1 MRRVSTAGLALI
13 RSFEGCR
20 LRAYRD
26 SAGVTTI
33 GYGTTRIAGQP
44 VKPTLTISQAE
55 AEILLQ
61 SQVEEHWRAAEKHIL
76 HADELSQYQV
86 DALASFVYNVG
97 PDGTPQH
104 PGFGTSTLL
113 KLLNKRQYKAAADE
127 FLRWDKSGGKRLRGL
142 TRRRQAE
149 RELFLKGLK

>member
-13 RSFEGCR
+13 RSFEGCK
-20 LRAYRD
+20 LRAYKD
-26 SAGVTTI
+26 SGGVWTI

-44 VKPTLTISQAE
+44 IKPTLTISQAE

-61 SQVEEHWRAAEKHIL
+61 AQVEEHWLAAEKHIL

-97 PDGTPQH
+97 VGA
-104 PGFGTSTLL
+104 FSKSTLL
-113 KLLNKRQYKAAADE
+113 KLLNKGLDMHAADE
-127 FLRWDKSGGKRLRGL
+127 FLKWNKDNGRVVRGL
-142 TRRRQAE
+142 TRRRHAE
-149 RELFLKGLK
+149 RQMFIRGM